1 VTRVL
6 LASLL
11 ALLGTAL
18 AYGLLGLVLG
28 LMGGW
33 SMQVALDQLTGLA
46 LHAAVVFAR
55 GLLPAVLA
63 TGGACAV
70 WARLRGAEP
79 SPLWTLALALP
90 LGALVTLGLLT
101 TRIGDWPRLQVGGAL
116 DAVVTV
122 LLLTAASAAV
132 LLLAARILRRARR

>member
-6 LASLL
+6 LASVL

-18 AYGLLGLVLG
+18 AYGLLGLLLG
-28 LMGGW
+28 LIGGW
-33 SMQVALDQLTGLA
+33 SRQVALDQLTGLG

-55 GLLPAVLA
+55 GVLPAVLA
-63 TGGACAV
+63 TGGAFAV

-79 SPLWTLALALP
+79 SPLWTFALALP

-101 TRIGDWPRLQVGGAL
+101 TRIGDWPRLQVAGVL
-116 DAVVTV
+116 DAALTV
-122 LLLTAASAAV
+122 LLLTAASAAA